1 MNPILANPRLV
12 NPRLVNPRL
21 PLNPLLPKLALLAT
35 AVLLVISTWGQTAA
49 QTPPDSKPAAEA
61 LNAFTKTDRF
71 QGKAVLK
78 SKTGRPQEVS
88 AVLQNWALHGR
99 IRVEKFP
106 EHDFLVV
113 YLHSG
118 KVTAVIDGKPEQHK
132 GGDFWTV
139 PAGATMSLQVTSE
152 SALLQTLALKK

>member
-1 MNPILANPRLV
+1 MNPRLV
-12 NPRLVNPRL
+12 NPRLLLNRL
-21 PLNPLLPKLALLAT
+21 LTKPALLAI
-35 AVLLVISTWGQTAA
+35 AVLLVIPTWGQTAA
-49 QTPPDSKPAAEA
+49 QTPPDSKPAAET
-61 LNAFTKTDRF
+61 LNAFTNTNRF
-71 QGKAVLK
+71 AGKAVLK

-106 EHDFLVV
+106 EHNFLVV

-139 PAGATMSLQVTSE
+139 PAGAAMSLQVTSE